1 MGFGRTG
8 DRDRL
13 RESIQS
19 PSPRLS
25 PRFHPA
31 RGWSLTIH
39 RRMRQA
45 HREIAGALQWQQQRL
60 RPAQRYGWTSLGRW
74 LTRSRMSFS
83 ERPLRTRAANPR
95 NTNGMLRA
103 RKAKME
109 KPVALDFSMS
119 NQPKPRTQKN
129 CHAPIFGGA
138 LGRETPRLITSST
151 TTAAKKGRCSLYPC
165 ITAHRPPTW
174 QAGMSNEKRIA
185 G

>member
-1 MGFGRTG
+1 MPWDFARTG

-39 RRMRQA
+39 RRMRHP

-60 RPAQRYGWTSLGRW
+60 RAGLSAQRYGCTSLGRW

-83 ERPLRTRAANPR
+83 ERPRKM
-95 NTNGMLRA
+95 NGMLRA

-129 CHAPIFGGA
+129 CHAPIFAGA
-138 LGRETPRLITSST
+138 LGSETPRLITRST